1 MLYAVSRLLRV
12 EYVVPRV
19 EYVVVCLSR
28 LHVLSI
34 GSLGVV
40 CSK

>member
-1 MLYAVSRLLRV
+1 MQQVDSQELNMWSQELNMWLYAV
-12 EYVVPRV
+12 
-19 EYVVVCLSR
+19 SR